1 MVFYY
6 LVNSA
11 LAYVQSGSQG
21 KEGPSIVSG
30 PPPMPTRLKRK
41 DSSRSIVPHHLVMIG
56 TIRLGPQIIV
66 RRRFSHSLTH
76 HLA

>member
-1 MVFYY
+1 MIFYY

-41 DSSRSIVPHHLVMIG
+41 NSPRSIVVHRLNMIG

-66 RRRFSHSLTH
+66 RWRLSHSLAH